1 MPTVATP
8 DHQAHD
14 FISFI
19 IETQAINEA
28 SINKY
33 ILAAKKASLSL
44 VSYLV
49 INNIIN
55 SEQLAADASEYF
67 GLPYLDINAVDLA
80 SLPLKTINESLI
92 RNTTRYHFLS
102 EVKPY
107 FLRFLIHANQLP

>member
-8 DHQAHD
+8 DHQAHG

-44 VSYLV
+44 VNYLV
-49 INNIIN
+49 INNIIT
-55 SEQLAADASEYF
+55 YR
-67 GLPYLDINAVDLA
+67 YLLILIFIIIFKYRLINNF
-80 SLPLKTINESLI
+80 SKKGFSW
-92 RNTTRYHFLS
+92 FLS
-102 EVKPY
+102 EKIGKNGSD
-107 FLRFLIHANQLP
+107 FLS